1 MDPFVVLRLPDGSR
15 ATLRHGDLVGRLE
28 TAALHIA
35 DPRISEA
42 HAMVSLR
49 GATLKLL
56 ALRGRLAVEGFAVRD
71 VELVAGLTIA
81 LAGEVVLVVERVG
94 LPEQILGLAIGN
106 EPPRMASGVSSLL
119 GGAEPMLRPSYVP
132 DALAWFW
139 PEGGELVMRR
149 PGAPDEVLGPGDAI
163 ALAGVP
169 IAVRAIDM
177 RPGRTFATTDHGLAT
192 EAPPPLELVARYTS
206 AHIRRAG
213 ARTLVISGLAARILS
228 ELVQA
233 AVPMPWA
240 SLARELWPE
249 ETSDQELRAKW
260 DVTLSRLRKKLVAG
274 GVRADLV
281 RADGHGNIELCL
293 APGDSAHD
301 ET

>member
-81 LAGEVVLVVERVG
+81 LAGEVALVVERVG
-94 LPEQILGLAIGN
+94 LPEQILGLAIGSDRARGDPDRGSRDRH
-106 EPPRMASGVSSLL
+106 EAGAHVRDDGPRPGDR
-119 GGAEPMLRPSYVP
+119 GAAAAR
-132 DALAWFW
+132 A
-139 PEGGELVMRR
+139 RR
-149 PGAPDEVLGPGDAI
+149 PLHE
-163 ALAGVP
+163 
-169 IAVRAIDM
+169 RAHPA
-177 RPGRTFATTDHGLAT
+177 RGRADH
-192 EAPPPLELVARYTS
+192 
-206 AHIRRAG
+206 
-213 ARTLVISGLAARILS
+213 
-228 ELVQA
+228 
-233 AVPMPWA
+233 
-240 SLARELWPE
+240 
-249 ETSDQELRAKW
+249 ELRAKW

-274 GVRADLV
+274 GVRSDLV